1 MTGTGRL
8 RGRIV
13 ELAALRDE
21 DSTTLYEWINDRDL
35 VTQSA
40 PFREVSLAE
49 HDEWFDSVQGRQDMC
64 IFGIRLVDGDRLVG
78 SCQLH
83 SIHAVHRSAELQIRI
98 GARDAR
104 ERGVGTEATY
114 LLLQYGFQELD
125 LHRIYL
131 YVFESN
137 EPARRLYQRT
147 GFRTEGVL
155 KEAARIDDSWRNVLV
170 MAILRSEYRADQ

>member
-1 MTGTGRL
+1 VTDAGRL

-21 DSTTLYEWINDRDL
+21 DAPLLYEWINDRDL
-35 VTQSA
+35 VTLSA
-40 PFREVSLAE
+40 PFREVSRTE
-49 HDEWFDSVQGRQDMC
+49 HDEWLNSVRSRQDMC
-64 IFGIRLVDGDRLVG
+64 IFGIRLLDGDRLVG

-83 SIHAVHRSAELQIRI
+83 SIHPVHRSTELQIRI
-98 GARDAR
+98 GASDAR
-104 ERGVGTEATY
+104 GRGIGTEATR
-114 LLLQYGFQELD
+114 LLLQYGFQQLD

-137 EPARRLYQRT
+137 EAARRLYARV

-155 KEAARIDDSWRNVLV
+155 REAARIDDSWRNSLV
-170 MAILRSEYRADQ
+170 MAILQSEYRADR